1 MKLREL
7 YEAPGDGGGW
17 AADVFGDFYKD
28 PEQEQPSG
36 STPSGTTSTGGTNPD
51 RVPTDAGGTGRAKQ
65 AMDYFIGRGLT
76 PAQAAGIVGNLQAES
91 GPNLR
96 MDVVG
101 DGGRAMG
108 IAQWHPDRR
117 RNFERWKGKPFAE
130 STFRDQ
136 LDFIWWEFH
145 NTELNAFRRLRRAT
159 SAEQAAAIIDQYYER
174 SSGQH
179 RQRRIANAA
188 ALLTPRTA
196 TA

>member
-7 YEAPGDGGGW
+7 YEAPDSSGSW
-17 AADVFGDFYKD
+17 ATDVFGKFYQD
-28 PEQEQPSG
+28 DDETPPSPN
-36 STPSGTTSTGGTNPD
+36 STTSGTTASTNPD

-65 AMDYFIGRGLT
+65 AMDYFIGKGLT

-101 DGGRAMG
+101 DGGKAMG

-117 RNFERWKGKPFAE
+117 RNFERFKGKPFAK

-136 LDFIWWEFH
+136 LDFIWWEFQ
-145 NTELNAFRRLRRAT
+145 NTERNAYRKLRGAT

-179 RQRRIANAA
+179 RQRRIANAR